1 MTLTPKQ
8 EYDMYVEQIQRHSN
22 TEKWGIWRTAIWC
35 HRAVGKYS
43 VGETKGIAESIGKSR
58 DTVEDR
64 AHMYALFLDL
74 IEIGPNERSF
84 VHAARRLPYVHP
96 SHFNVMYDIR
106 GRYGLSNK
114 EILDLLID
122 IVQNEGS
129 LSSRDLDKHAR
140 DRFGVDRPW
149 DYYAGR
155 AMPSLWEMYSHA
167 DTPSEIRKVAGELWS
182 MLGDKS

>member
-8 EYDMYVEQIQRHSN
+8 EYDLCVEQIQRHNSR
-22 TEKWGIWRTAIWC
+22 EKWAIWYSAPWC
-35 HRAVGKYS
+35 YRVVGNYQ
-43 VGETKGIAESIGKSR
+43 VGETQSVAETIGKSR

-64 AHMYALFLDL
+64 AHMYTLFLDL
-74 IEIGPNERSF
+74 CKIGPEERYF
-84 VHAARRLPYVHP
+84 VHMSRRLPYVHP

-106 GRYGLSNK
+106 ERYGLDNRD
-114 EILDLLID
+114 ILHLLMD

-149 DYYAGR
+149 DWYAGR
-155 AMPSLWEMYSHA
+155 AMPNLWNIYNHE
-167 DTPSEIRKVAGELWS
+167 DTPGDVRKMAGELWS
-182 MLGDKS
+182 KLGDQ

>member
-8 EYDMYVEQIQRHSN
+8 EYDLCLAQIQRHSN
-22 TEKWGIWRTAIWC
+22 NERWAIWHSAPWC
-35 HRAVGKYS
+35 YRVVGNYEIGQTQK
-43 VGETKGIAESIGKSR
+43 VAEEIGKSR

-64 AHMYALFLDL
+64 AHMYTLFLDL
-74 IEIGPNERSF
+74 IAMGCEERIF

-106 GRYGLSNK
+106 ERYHLSNQ
-114 EILDLLID
+114 EILDLLMD

-140 DRFGVDRPW
+140 ERFGVDRPW

-155 AMPSLWEMYSHA
+155 AMPSLWEMYSHK
-167 DTPSEIRKVAGELWS
+167 DTPKEVRKAAGELWS
-182 MLGDKS
+182 MLGEQ